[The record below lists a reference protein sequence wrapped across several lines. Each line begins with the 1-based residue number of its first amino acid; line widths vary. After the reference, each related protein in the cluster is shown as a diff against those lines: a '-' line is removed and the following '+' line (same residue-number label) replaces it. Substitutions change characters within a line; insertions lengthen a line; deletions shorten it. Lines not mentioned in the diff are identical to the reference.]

1 MLGFHKQ
8 ARVDGAVAGRFN
20 EALLPV
26 FHSLMEDPVVAEDG
40 HTYEREGI
48 EGALQVKANM
58 RVAAMQPRHSNDDM
72 RSFACGHP

>member
-8 ARVDGAVAGRFN
+8 ARADGAVAGRFN

-26 FHSLMEDPVVAEDG
+26 FHSLMEDPVVAEEG

-48 EGALQVKANM
+48 EGALQVKAKS
-58 RVAAMQPRHSNDDM
+58 PITDLDM
-72 RSFACGHP
+72 GPQMLPN